1 MNRGLVIKTTGSWY
15 SVKTG
20 ENVIPC
26 KIKGKFR
33 MQGIRATNPVTVGD
47 HVMYENNKDNTGIIV
62 SIEDRKN
69 YIIRRASNLSKE
81 YQLIAA
87 NMDQAWLIVSLNSPR
102 TYPEFIDRYL
112 VTAEAYT
119 IPARIVFNKTDLYSE
134 EEIQELELLSH
145 VYRGIGYEVFHT
157 SAFDIESLN
166 ILKERM
172 KDKINLISGNS
183 GVGKSTL
190 INIIDHNLNL
200 KTAEISDAHLTG
212 KHTTTFAEMHF
223 FSFGGAVIDTPG
235 IRGFGLIDFGKDEL
249 FHYFPEIFR
258 YSHKC
263 RFYNCTHIHEP
274 GCAVIEAVE
283 NGEIFES
290 RYYSYLSIM
299 DDNDGKYR

>member
-119 IPARIVFNKTDLYSE
+119 IPARIVFNKTDLYTE

-263 RFYNCTHIHEP
+263 RFYNCSHIHEP

>member
-62 SIEDRKN
+62 SIEERKN

-263 RFYNCTHIHEP
+263 RFYNCSHIHEP

>member
-119 IPARIVFNKTDLYSE
+119 IPARIVFNKTDLYTE